1 MFLLGGAAVSWA
13 SKRQSSVTLSS
24 CEAQYMA
31 ACFAAKEAIWIKKLL
46 TELRNPWK
54 GPIRIHPDSQSAASL
69 IKTPIVH
76 SRSKHIGIQYHYVT
90 DLAESK
96 EVSFTY
102 CPTEVMVAD
111 RLTKRRLNFVAGRW
125 ACRNAKSRRDFAPG
139 KGRLSK

>member
-1 MFLLGGAAVSWA
+1 
-13 SKRQSSVTLSS
+13 
-24 CEAQYMA
+24 MA

-46 TELRNPWK
+46 TELKNPWK
-54 GPIRIHPDSQSAASL
+54 GPIRIHTDSQSAASL

-76 SRSKHIGIQYHYVT
+76 SRSKHIGIQYHYVR

-111 RLTKRRLNFVAGRW
+111 SLTKAVPQEKVEFCQDCLLKW
-125 ACRNAKSRRDFAPG
+125 TS
-139 KGRLSK
+139 